1 MTETETTWWEPIFT
15 GAFELG
21 LNKDRINEIEE
32 ESFLYF
38 KEDLGEMETTN

>member
-1 MTETETTWWEPIFT
+1 MTETETTWWGPIFT

-38 KEDLGEMETTN
+38 KEDQDELETPN